1 MGRKLHGRVNRALEG
16 IWVESWCVQC
26 PAQDGAHY
34 VVNKW
39 LASAWAEECS
49 RRTTF
54 VLPATPPPACWWGW
68 LCISPLASC
77 LEPRSTWV
85 APWVSR
91 YLSPSIPN
99 SVETYAFKN
108 LKILPNIRREYPDSV
123 FFCLVLIIHRM
134 NKHLRVCSI
143 GTMQVPGLRVGIV
156 LEYKKVF
163 GTVLPLCRAK

>member
-1 MGRKLHGRVNRALEG
+1 MMCAVPCPGWRSLRSQQVISICLGRGMLTKNN
-16 IWVESWCVQC
+16 ICV
-26 PAQDGAHY
+26 ARH
-34 VVNKW
+34 
-39 LASAWAEECS
+39 
-49 RRTTF
+49 
-54 VLPATPPPACWWGW
+54 PPPACWWGW